1 MRGASACEGASV
13 NRPTSKAMITKKHND
28 SPGLLLLAL
37 EADALDVSNVRVF
50 REEITPILESI
61 EEGVKTVEIDCSLLE
76 FVDSSGVAALLHV
89 NKLLTPDRKPVRLS
103 GVGGKVMVQLEM
115 MHVHRSFDLQPRK

>member
-1 MRGASACEGASV
+1 
-13 NRPTSKAMITKKHND
+13 MITTKHND
-28 SPGLLLLAL
+28 SPGLLLLTL
-37 EADALDVSNVRVF
+37 EADSLDVSNVRVF

-89 NKLLTPDRKPVRLS
+89 NKQLTPERKPVRLS
-103 GVGGKVMVQLEM
+103 AVGGKVMAQLEM